1 MFDWKEFRSLNRDF
15 RNGKHAEVAVSVLV
29 PAYNCADVLE
39 RTVLE
44 TRNCLKMIHP
54 GDFEI
59 ILVPNGRCDKTYEIS
74 HALATK
80 FPLEL
85 KVVPHYE
92 PRGKGAALRTG
103 FSHCRGRWIFLMDAD
118 LPYGLAFFPEAL
130 MHLKNGSDLV
140 SANRRHPDSR
150 FTLPASLMQS
160 AYLRHCLSLMFNSI
174 IRFFL
179 KINTNDTQAGLKA
192 MSRRF
197 ADAAF
202 SRQACPG
209 FLYDLEL
216 FICCRE
222 NNFKHTEIPV
232 VLFLNSEKSSVQLLR
247 DGLLALF
254 WTFRIFLKMKA
265 GTYSLQ
271 KESQLNSET
280 DALTKEISL

>member
-1 MFDWKEFRSLNRDF
+1 MFNWNEFRSLNNDF
-15 RNGKHAEVAVSVLV
+15 GSAKHAEVSVSVLI
-29 PAYNCADVLE
+29 PAHRCADVLD

-44 TRNCLKMIHP
+44 TRNCLKMLHP

-59 ILVPNGRCDKTYEIS
+59 ILIPNGACEDTYEIA

-80 FPLEL
+80 FPLEV
-85 KVVPHYE
+85 KVAPHYE

-103 FSHCRGRWIFLMDAD
+103 LSRCRGRWIFLMDAD

-130 MHLKNGSDLV
+130 RHLKKGADLV
-140 SANRRHPDSR
+140 SANRRHPESR
-150 FTLPASLMQS
+150 FNLPASLMQS
-160 AYLRHCLSLMFNSI
+160 AYLRHCLSLIFNSLV
-174 IRFFL
+174 RFLL
-179 KINTNDTQAGLKA
+179 KIKTNDTQAGIKA

-197 ADAAF
+197 AHAAF

-222 NNFKHTEIPV
+222 NNFRQVEIPV
-232 VLFLNSEKSSVQLLR
+232 VLFLNSEKSTVQLIR

-254 WTFRIFLKMKA
+254 WIFRIFCKMKA
-265 GTYSLQ
+265 GAYAVQEELQ
-271 KESQLNSET
+271 QHFEPT
-280 DALTKEISL
+280 ALTRRI